1 MDFKKLIEY
10 RNKYNHFSTRVGVV
24 LEELREGYALARKT
38 VGADDT
44 NPLGYAH
51 GGVYV
56 TLADSVCGS
65 AAYSYGYK
73 TVTLESS
80 YHYYRSA
87 RPGDIL
93 TAEANALHHG
103 KTTAV
108 FDVKITDQ
116 SGTLLGSGTFSFYL
130 LPEKLEIR

>member
-1 MDFKKLIEY
+1 MDFEKLIAY
-10 RNKYNHFSTRVGVV
+10 RNRYNRFSTRLGLR
-24 LEELREGYALARKT
+24 LEELREGYALGRKT

-80 YHYYRSA
+80 YHYYHSA

-93 TAEANALHHG
+93 TAEANVLHHG
-103 KTTAV
+103 NATAV

-116 SGTLLGSGTFSFYL
+116 RGTLLGSGTFTFYL
-130 LPEKLEIR
+130 LPEELELH